1 MTNPEKLYNLLR
13 ENPKLSNPEI
23 METLGWKSIT
33 VRKYKY
39 LLKQRGFIA
48 VDDKDGVI
56 ILKEFSGSED
66 LECGSFKQAAYRH
79 MYDICI
85 ARAEMEEVSTS
96 QLISLI
102 QELRLIL
109 KQII

>member
-13 ENPKLSNPEI
+13 DNPRLSNPEI
-23 METLGWKSIT
+23 MEQLNWKSIT

-48 VDDKDGVI
+48 VDDIEGVI
-56 ILKEFSGSED
+56 VLKEYSGSED
-66 LECGSFKQAAYRH
+66 LECGSFKQDAYKH
-79 MYDICI
+79 MFDICI
-85 ARAEMEEVSTS
+85 ARAESEEISTP